1 MEKLAVLGGPRA
13 VTTSDPSMFAWP
25 IVTPAMEEAVVDVLR
40 RGAMSGTELTRQFE
54 RGYADWHGV
63 EFGLGHNNGTASLQ
77 AAMYGVGLRRGDEVI
92 APAITYWGTV
102 VQALSLG
109 AKVVFADIDPETFCI
124 DPGDIEH
131 RITPRTKAIAL
142 VHYLGVVADMDRIL
156 DIARRR
162 GLKVIEDA
170 SHAHGSRYRGQLAGT
185 FGDAAGFS
193 LMSSKG
199 FAVGEAGMLLTR
211 DREVYE
217 QAVLYGHYIRHSDL
231 TLAPMKALSG
241 LPLGGAKMR
250 MHQMSAAVGL
260 VQLEKFPAEMAEIDA
275 AMKYFWSLLEDVP
288 GLRPVMADEAAGHT
302 MGAWYFPH
310 GHYDPAAFG
319 GLPVQRFCEAVEAEG
334 SVTVPGVNAAL
345 HRHPLFSKIDVYG
358 EGRPTNQLD
367 GGRDVSRDP
376 LPVAEAVQGRTFGVP
391 WFKHLRREQIQEHAA
406 AFRKVAEGCRELLTG
421 QDEKTQAFAGHWGL
435 STIRT

>member
-1 MEKLAVLGGPRA
+1 MDQLALLGGPQA
-13 VTTSDPSMFAWP
+13 VTTADPSMFAWP
-25 IVTPAMEEAVVDVLR
+25 ILNHEMEQAVLDVLR
-40 RGAMSGTELTRQFE
+40 RGAMSGTELTRRFE

-63 EFGLGHNNGTASLQ
+63 EFGLGHNNGTSALQ
-77 AAMYGVGLRRGDEVI
+77 AAMYGVGIGRGDEVI
-92 APAITYWGTV
+92 VPAITYWATAAQV
-102 VQALSLG
+102 LSLG
-109 AKVVFADIDPETFCI
+109 GKVVFADIHPETFCL
-124 DPGDIEH
+124 DPDDIEH

-156 DIARRR
+156 DIARRH

-170 SHAHGSRYRGQLAGT
+170 SHAHGSRYHGQLAGT

-217 QAVLYGHYIRHSDL
+217 RAILYGHYIRHADL
-231 TLAPMKALSG
+231 TLPPLKALSG
-241 LPLGGAKMR
+241 LPLGGAKYR

-260 VQLEKFPAEMAEIDA
+260 AQLKKFPHEMAEIDA
-275 AMKYFWSLLEDVP
+275 AMRYFWGLLADVP
-288 GLRPVMADEAAGHT
+288 GLRPVMADDAAGNT

-310 GHYDPAAFG
+310 GHYDAACFG
-319 GLPVQRFCEAVEAEG
+319 GLPVRRFCEAVEAEG
-334 SVTVPGVNAAL
+334 SVSVPGVNAAL
-345 HRHPLFSKIDVYG
+345 HKHPLFSQIDIFG
-358 EGRPTNQLD
+358 DGRPSNQLD

-391 WFKHLRREQIQEHAA
+391 WFKHLRREQIEEHAA
-406 AFRKVAEGCRELLTG
+406 AFRKVAEHHERLLG
-421 QDEKTQAFAGHWGL
+421 GADAAEAFAGHWGL